1 MFPIPWYVAAFESI
15 PEAFLI
21 IILALKIMDEK
32 EVNYRQILL
41 ASIIY
46 GFITFFVRNIT
57 VRFEQHFLASLH
69 TIILIL
75 ALALLFSLLCRKKF
89 RACFMPVFVVSVLY
103 GLIQHVIILS
113 IFIMLHL
120 KADVFEQYPWLTVIL
135 FIPVAGI
142 TFWIVHL
149 YANSSRGM

>member
-75 ALALLFSLLCRKKF
+75 ALVLLFSLLCRKK
-89 RACFMPVFVVSVLY
+89 S
-103 GLIQHVIILS
+103 G
-113 IFIMLHL
+113 
-120 KADVFEQYPWLTVIL
+120 
-135 FIPVAGI
+135 
-142 TFWIVHL
+142 
-149 YANSSRGM
+149 